1 MTLGEY
7 IKSYRASHSIGQ
19 REFAQMCGISA
30 GYVSM
35 LENNKNPKSGRPLSP
50 RIEIYQ
56 QVAAATGIGLDGLIA
71 IIDDNITVGVR
82 KEQPTATVD
91 DGLDEKK
98 RQLID
103 LILQLPPED
112 VERLLK
118 VAELILPPQTQE
130 TD

>member
-7 IKSYRASHSIGQ
+7 IKSYRAEHNIGQ

-35 LENNKNPKSGRPLSP
+35 LENNRNPKSGLPLSP

-56 QVAAATGIGLDGLIA
+56 QVAAATGVGLDELIA
-71 IIDDNITVGVR
+71 IIDDNITVGTR
-82 KEQPTATVD
+82 TKPTVTVD

-103 LILQLPPED
+103 LILQLPPD
-112 VERLLK
+112 AVERLIG
-118 VAELILPPQTQE
+118 VAELISPPQTQE

>member
-35 LENNKNPKSGRPLSP
+35 LENNRNPKSGRPLSP

-71 IIDDNITVGVR
+71 IIDDNITVGGR

-103 LILQLPPED
+103 TILRLPPER
-112 VERLLK
+112 VERYLQLLNLL
-118 VAELILPPQTQE
+118 ELPQ
-130 TD
+130 D